1 MATGWYKSKPSR
13 PGDMKIAE
21 AYLAE
26 AVEAMASESRWF
38 VKEWQAVRLLQ
49 RELIIYIYRCSLKLL
64 FHGSPPCSNTP
75 KETNCCSMYVYI
87 CHYYSIYPLNPYS
100 MLFVNVCYISQLLS
114 PIHTNDTG
122 YLISK
127 HHMGSGNRIY
137 LVYLQ
142 R

>member
-49 RELIIYIYRCSLKLL
+49 RELIIYIYIQMFIEIAISWVPPLFKHSKRNKLL
-64 FHGSPPCSNTP
+64 F
-75 KETNCCSMYVYI
+75 YVCLYM
-87 CHYYSIYPLNPYS
+87 PL
-100 MLFVNVCYISQLLS
+100 LQYISIKSLL
-114 PIHTNDTG
+114 
-122 YLISK
+122 Y
-127 HHMGSGNRIY
+127 
-137 LVYLQ
+137 VVC
-142 R
+142 

>member
-49 RELIIYIYRCSLKLL
+49 RELIIYIYTDVHWNCYFMGPPLFKHSKRNKLL
-64 FHGSPPCSNTP
+64 F
-75 KETNCCSMYVYI
+75 YVCLYM
-87 CHYYSIYPLNPYS
+87 PL
-100 MLFVNVCYISQLLS
+100 LQYISIKSLL
-114 PIHTNDTG
+114 
-122 YLISK
+122 Y
-127 HHMGSGNRIY
+127 
-137 LVYLQ
+137 VVC
-142 R
+142 